1 MRRILAVSATRR
13 EQNAAGVGSSHE
25 EGTSATASASA
36 SGGSPQK
43 EVPGSNTD
51 SKARPA
57 PKKRPQTAQD
67 ASPDAGSSPRGEVP
81 TLDAEALR
89 KLIRENELREDRERR
104 QATAHSEG
112 STRYAYQPGDTVH
125 GKVDAHKS
133 QQQEELNEVL
143 RKARTNPWHLFAH
156 GVLHRTDGSG
166 QRMFSTFDDP
176 LVKVTPWHTLSKEMR
191 TLLGGEYNWASW
203 MSHPLSGYSLH
214 FFLKAF
220 ELGKLQGNYL
230 VELSH
235 KPRVYTGG
243 YKSPYEKYSTR
254 HPGGLPKMMDDIS
267 RAATMEFRPLIN
279 EIGFRPPSPDD
290 PRERKP
296 KADDPDYSQK
306 LEAHEAFNFERDVYN
321 EVSHVRDDF
330 SLLVKIVAESYG
342 PDFFSYIQ
350 KNSQNEEIRRKYM
363 VRTPEGYGLYDST
376 LRQPFN
382 GAYILACADRV
393 LKEKE
398 EKDFKSRFARKAKS
412 DLRAYL
418 DLKAKREAELE
429 ELYTRP
435 YEDIAVE
442 EFLEK
447 LPSPQVEEI
456 LEPEK
461 DTPMDASEATAEAA
475 HSPPGE
481 TADSAKVETPDVPMK
496 TEAPEGSPQEEV
508 SGVKV
513 EHAEGSPPEEESESK
528 DEHMG
533 ATEEVN
539 DETTDKEGSPQ
550 EEESMPDIS
559 PHTEDEGE
567 LHDQGIW
574 GKCKTVADPE
584 AYKPRRML
592 RPRTRTLSRTSR
604 SPMTRRVLW
613 IPTST
618 RSSSGMATDSSVKAL
633 WLC

>member
-1 MRRILAVSATRR
+1 MSRILRHDDRTVLTKHMEFSLEGFQRTSVKPYDWHPRKFFSFLMANSRGRFNIWVAPVALTFGRFLDWDFHIGISATQGHTRVPEQVSEISLGERLSIERCRKLGMIFHATDNANYEGIR
-13 EQNAAGVGSSHE
+13 ERGLVLEATRASWQRHRLAVHFVYAGGVTSPGLVKYGPYVFYCNLDYESYLNHGHE
-25 EGTSATASASA
+25 LYLTDNGVLHMKREPRP
-36 SGGSPQK
+36 PQL
-43 EVPGSNTD
+43 
-51 SKARPA
+51 
-57 PKKRPQTAQD
+57 PQALLRERYRD

-104 QATAHSEG
+104 QATTHSGG

-214 FFLKAF
+214 CFLKAF

-230 VELSH
+230 VELNH

-243 YKSPYEKYSTR
+243 YK
-254 HPGGLPKMMDDIS
+254 
-267 RAATMEFRPLIN
+267 
-279 EIGFRPPSPDD
+279 
-290 PRERKP
+290 
-296 KADDPDYSQK
+296 
-306 LEAHEAFNFERDVYN
+306 DVYQ
-321 EVSHVRDDF
+321 EISHVRDDF
-330 SLLVKIVAESYG
+330 SLLVTIVAESYG

-350 KNSQNEEIRRKYM
+350 KNSQHEEIRRKYM

-393 LKEKE
+393 
-398 EKDFKSRFARKAKS
+398 
-412 DLRAYL
+412 
-418 DLKAKREAELE
+418 
-429 ELYTRP
+429 
-435 YEDIAVE
+435 
-442 EFLEK
+442 
-447 LPSPQVEEI
+447 EEI

-481 TADSAKVETPDVPMK
+481 TADSAKALHQK
-496 TEAPEGSPQEEV
+496 T
-508 SGVKV
+508 
-513 EHAEGSPPEEESESK
+513 ESK

-584 AYKPRRML
+584 AYKATKDAEAFREPRE
-592 RPRTRTLSRTSR
+592 
-604 SPMTRRVLW
+604 VQ
-613 IPTST
+613 
-618 RSSSGMATDSSVKAL
+618 
-633 WLC
+633 